1 MVHSLFETCNQ
12 TVFFQTSAINSEFSS
27 PPAFKSAVQSWI
39 RKVMCSPNL
48 VLVGAG
54 KVLIWKWF
62 SYRIWQKHFKICW
75 KFFIPLI
82 GQKYFPI
89 STFLYLN
96 KIWLKKLLIFSWCCL
111 KFCHYNSIKCN
122 FNLII
127 ANFNYFRVAWI
138 FSIYNANSFWIQAN
152 STKTLCFNAS

>member
-1 MVHSLFETCNQ
+1 MIF
-12 TVFFQTSAINSEFSS
+12 
-27 PPAFKSAVQSWI
+27 
-39 RKVMCSPNL
+39 
-48 VLVGAG
+48 
-54 KVLIWKWF
+54 
-62 SYRIWQKHFKICW
+62 YRIWQKHFKICW
-75 KFFIPLI
+75 KFFIYLI

-152 STKTLCFNAS
+152 STKTLCFKCIIKNMLILIGKFITMELQYIDWFIYISVELIYVNKYSCDTQLTEHKK

>member
-1 MVHSLFETCNQ
+1 MIF
-12 TVFFQTSAINSEFSS
+12 
-27 PPAFKSAVQSWI
+27 
-39 RKVMCSPNL
+39 
-48 VLVGAG
+48 
-54 KVLIWKWF
+54 
-62 SYRIWQKHFKICW
+62 YRIWQKHFKICW
-75 KFFIPLI
+75 KFFIYLI

-127 ANFNYFRVAWI
+127 ANFNYFRVARI
-138 FSIYNANSFWIQAN
+138 FSIHIMLIHFGFRPIPQKRFVLMHHKKYAYTNRKIYYHGVAIYWLIHIHKCRTHICKQILLWYPTHRAQKVGKYVPF
-152 STKTLCFNAS
+152 TL